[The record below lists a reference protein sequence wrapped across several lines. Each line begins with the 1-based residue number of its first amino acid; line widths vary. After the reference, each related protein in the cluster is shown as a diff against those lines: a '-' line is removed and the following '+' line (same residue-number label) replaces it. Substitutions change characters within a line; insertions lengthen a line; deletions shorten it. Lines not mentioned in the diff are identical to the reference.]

1 MDRDFSADEKNGFY
15 KAVFSRRDV
24 RSHFTSEPIDDKI
37 LSRILNAAHHAPS
50 VGFSQ
55 PWNFILVKD
64 TETRKKIKN
73 SFDTERMRS
82 SNLIE
87 DPKRTRYLSLRLEG
101 ILDSAVNICVT
112 YDPSKF
118 GPFVIGRSSI
128 PETGIYSVC
137 CAIQNLWLAAR
148 TEGIGLG
155 WVSILSN
162 DDLKKTLEIP
172 EHVVPVAYLCLGHVS
187 EFAQKPDL
195 ESEGW
200 LPRLDLKDVV
210 FYEKWNRID
219 DPSWHQIH
227 EMIASN
233 LDYA

>member
-1 MDRDFSADEKNGFY
+1 
-15 KAVFSRRDV
+15 
-24 RSHFTSEPIDDKI
+24 
-37 LSRILNAAHHAPS
+37 
-50 VGFSQ
+50 
-55 PWNFILVKD
+55 
-64 TETRKKIKN
+64 
-73 SFDTERMRS
+73 
-82 SNLIE
+82 
-87 DPKRTRYLSLRLEG
+87 
-101 ILDSAVNICVT
+101 
-112 YDPSKF
+112 
-118 GPFVIGRSSI
+118 
-128 PETGIYSVC
+128 VC

-162 DDLKKTLEIP
+162 DELKKTLEIP

-195 ESEGW
+195 ETAGW

-210 FYEKWNRID
+210 FYEKWSRID

-227 EMIASN
+227 EMIVSN